1 MKIKDFQKV
10 DRPRE
15 KLKKYGTGKL
25 SDKEL
30 LAIILSSGIKG
41 KNVIELSKEI
51 LNEVKKVGIEN
62 INNES
67 FKNIKGLGDTK
78 TNQIISFI
86 ELGRRLLKNKKAELI
101 MSPKDVWEKMEDLR
115 DSKKEHF
122 VIFFLDSRNQI
133 IKREIISVGTLNSSL
148 VHPREV
154 FEPAIRY
161 STSQI
166 IISHNHP
173 SGLLK
178 PSEEDLSMTKRLLEA
193 GKILGIDILD
203 HIIVCKDEYKSLRE
217 NNLI

>member
-15 KLKKYGTGKL
+15 KLKKYGTSKL

-30 LAIILSSGIKG
+30 LAILLSSGIKG
-41 KNVIELSKEI
+41 KNVIELSREI
-51 LNEVKKVGIEN
+51 LNEIKKVGIEN

-133 IKREIISVGTLNSSL
+133 IKREIISVGILDSSL

-193 GKILGIDILD
+193 GKILGIDVLD

-217 NNLI
+217 GNLI

>member
-15 KLKKYGTGKL
+15 KLKKYGTSKL

-30 LAIILSSGIKG
+30 LAILLSSGIKG

-51 LNEVKKVGIEN
+51 LNEIKKVGIEN

-115 DSKKEHF
+115 DSKKKYF

-193 GKILGIDILD
+193 GKILGIDVLD

-217 NNLI
+217 GNLI

>member
-15 KLKKYGTGKL
+15 KLKKYGTSKL

-30 LAIILSSGIKG
+30 LAILLSSGIKG

-51 LNEVKKVGIEN
+51 LNEIKKVGIEN

-115 DSKKEHF
+115 DSKKEYF

-193 GKILGIDILD
+193 GKILGIDVLD

-217 NNLI
+217 GNLI

>member
-15 KLKKYGTGKL
+15 KLEKYGVEKL
-25 SDKEL
+25 FDREI
-30 LAIILSSGIKG
+30 LAIILRTGIKD
-41 KNVIELSKEI
+41 KNVIELSQ
-51 LNEVKKVGIEN
+51 EVIKNIKKIGIEN
-62 INNES
+62 VALKDLLE
-67 FKNIKGLGDTK
+67 IKGLGKTK
-78 TNQIISFI
+78 AGQIISSI
-86 ELGRRLLKNKKAELI
+86 ELGKRFLKNKKAELI

-133 IKREIISVGTLNSSL
+133 IKREIISVGILDSSL

-178 PSEEDLSMTKRLLEA
+178 PSEEDLFMTKRLLEA
-193 GKILGIDILD
+193 GKILGIDVLD

-217 NNLI
+217 GNLI

>member
-15 KLKKYGTGKL
+15 KLEKYGVEKL
-25 SDKEL
+25 SDREI
-30 LAIILSSGIKG
+30 LAIILRTGIKD
-41 KNVIELSKEI
+41 KNVIELSQ
-51 LNEVKKVGIEN
+51 EVIKNIKKIGIEN
-62 INNES
+62 VVLKDLLE
-67 FKNIKGLGDTK
+67 IKGLGKTK
-78 TNQIISFI
+78 AGQIISSI
-86 ELGRRLLKNKKAELI
+86 ELGKRFLKNKKAELI

-122 VIFFLDSRNQI
+122 VVFFLDSRNQI

-173 SGLLK
+173 SGLSK
-178 PSEEDLSMTKRLLEA
+178 PSDEDLSMTKRLIEA

-203 HIIVCKDEYKSLRE
+203 HIIVCKNEYKSLRE

>member
-15 KLKKYGTGKL
+15 KLEKYGVEKL
-25 SDKEL
+25 SDREI
-30 LAIILSSGIKG
+30 LAIILRTGIKD
-41 KNVIELSKEI
+41 KNVIELSQ
-51 LNEVKKVGIEN
+51 EVI
-62 INNES
+62 
-67 FKNIKGLGDTK
+67 KNIKKISIENVVLKGLGKTK
-78 TNQIISFI
+78 AGQIISSI
-86 ELGRRLLKNKKAELI
+86 ELGKRFLKNKKAELI

-122 VIFFLDSRNQI
+122 VVFFLDSRNQI

-178 PSEEDLSMTKRLLEA
+178 PSEEDLSMTKRLVEA

-203 HIIVCKDEYKSLRE
+203 HIIVCKNEYKSLRE